1 MEKFNYNPF
10 DLNNSFEL
18 NPYNFNNID
27 SISDQQNYINENEI
41 NSFWLEAYD
50 DIQNNK
56 KDDNL
61 IDNETT
67 KLKTKNNL
75 NNFNNIFQANQ
86 ESLNNEDDNDYY
98 INAKKDNLQNDN
110 KNIINKKLD
119 SFTYEKI
126 KQIFENGKFN
136 GISKK
141 FVETEMINNAEAKL
155 CNKKRKRDSEFVIL
169 LDDNDN
175 KEEKKKRGRK
185 IEGRK
190 KSKGDHDNLSEDN
203 VIKKIK
209 GKFFYYSLLFLNKMI
224 KGKEN
229 DTNKLYKLDYK
240 YINQIKKEK
249 DLNYLNMSLKDL
261 FSLEISP
268 KYKLAKQHNKEII
281 NKIIQKE
288 ISVNDYKTTMF
299 VLNLSFGNWIELFT
313 YKKTIKQIIKD
324 CRDVNYNSI
333 INNFE
338 GVEVLLKKILDKNN
352 EDYFSF
358 FTFLVYNYKRWFDM
372 KRNRKNK

>member
-18 NPYNFNNID
+18 NPYNFNYLN
-27 SISDQQNYINENEI
+27 SILDEQNDIFEDGI
-41 NSFWLEAYD
+41 NSFWYD

-56 KDDNL
+56 KDDNP
-61 IDNETT
+61 IDDETT
-67 KLKTKNNL
+67 KLKTKINL

-98 INAKKDNLQNDN
+98 INANKDNLQNDN

-136 GISKK
+136 GISEK

-209 GKFFYYSLLFLNKMI
+209 GKFF
-224 KGKEN
+224 
-229 DTNKLYKLDYK
+229 
-240 YINQIKKEK
+240 
-249 DLNYLNMSLKDL
+249 
-261 FSLEISP
+261 
-268 KYKLAKQHNKEII
+268 
-281 NKIIQKE
+281 
-288 ISVNDYKTTMF
+288 
-299 VLNLSFGNWIELFT
+299 
-313 YKKTIKQIIKD
+313 
-324 CRDVNYNSI
+324 
-333 INNFE
+333 
-338 GVEVLLKKILDKNN
+338 
-352 EDYFSF
+352 
-358 FTFLVYNYKRWFDM
+358 
-372 KRNRKNK
+372 

>member
-18 NPYNFNNID
+18 NPYNFNYLN
-27 SISDQQNYINENEI
+27 SILDEQNDIFEDGI
-41 NSFWLEAYD
+41 NSFLYD

-56 KDDNL
+56 KDDNP
-61 IDNETT
+61 IDDETT
-67 KLKTKNNL
+67 KLKTKINL

-136 GISKK
+136 GISEK

-261 FSLEISP
+261 FSLKISP
-268 KYKLAKQHNKEII
+268 KYKLPEQHNKEII

-313 YKKTIKQIIKD
+313 YKKTIEQIIKD
-324 CRDVNYNSI
+324 FNGVNYDSI

-352 EDYFSF
+352 EEYFSF